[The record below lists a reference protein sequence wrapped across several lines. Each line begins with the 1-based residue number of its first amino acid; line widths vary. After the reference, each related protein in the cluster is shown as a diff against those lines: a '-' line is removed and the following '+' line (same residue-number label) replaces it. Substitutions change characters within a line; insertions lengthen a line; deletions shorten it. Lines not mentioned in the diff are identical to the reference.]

1 MKLLAPYNCENEEI
15 LKETLNEQREVCN
28 NIKLG
33 SFIKRDDR
41 RLKENSGSWTILHY
55 LVTEILKVKGYV
67 FYYQQLNPLAPED
80 HPDHYY
86 QLTLSNDLWLKNGK
100 KFGNFCIGLDGK
112 YDLNNDHALV
122 LTMVIENNAGYATPL
137 AFAIQTIKQNIPCDH
152 KGCNHEWYYQDLP
165 SENGFERISKYAN
178 TQLWNPFVMI
188 NKHRPSKIAIQN
200 LLRGSIL
207 CWFHIMKTIGKNFTH
222 WNISWSIRYP

>member
-1 MKLLAPYNCENEEI
+1 MTLLAPYNGANEET
-15 LKETLNEQREVCN
+15 LRNVLNEQREICN
-28 NIKLG
+28 DTKLRG
-33 SFIKRDDR
+33 FIKRDDR

-67 FYYQQLNPLAPED
+67 LYYQQPDPLAPED

-86 QLTLSNDLWLKNGK
+86 QLTLSNDLWLKNGQ

-112 YDLNNDHALV
+112 YDLNNDHAPI
-122 LTMVIENNAGYATPL
+122 LTMIVENNTGCATPL

-178 TQLWNPFVMI
+178 TQLWNPFE
-188 NKHRPSKIAIQN
+188 KILHTGIYLGQ
-200 LLRGSIL
+200 SVI
-207 CWFHIMKTIGKNFTH
+207 HKD
-222 WNISWSIRYP
+222 ISRN